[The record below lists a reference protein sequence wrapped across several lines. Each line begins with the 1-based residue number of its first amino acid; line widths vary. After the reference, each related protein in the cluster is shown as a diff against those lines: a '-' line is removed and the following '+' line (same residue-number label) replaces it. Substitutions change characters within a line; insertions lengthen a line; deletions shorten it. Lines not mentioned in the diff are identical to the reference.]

1 MTTILLLAL
10 VLPYVVGVAYVGKH
24 ATAARLPAF
33 LSALFFVAA
42 MPLLLDANALRVDRV
57 IPVVGLGRLLTH
69 ASFMA
74 VFLFHYLMMAIV
86 NRRSRRRTLI
96 TLSLEVAVFAV
107 FVALW
112 LSVHTL
118 CAADPSGLY
127 YGGRWGH
134 PTVLWLMNVVMGA
147 GVTFAS
153 LCTEVEY
160 IHALRYA
167 GARRERLKI
176 WWGIVGFLGGA
187 IPGILTIAEATERHV
202 GLGGAGPYRA
212 KIPVTVAVVG
222 LGAALVLMQVFVW
235 PLWERRK
242 ELALRYARPEWMKL
256 RGDLV
261 ELIVYNDQKE
271 TENHSEVYANRQIV
285 DAVEARCVADGEAAE
300 DGKLSVQATRLI
312 TNRRANVI
320 DDPDNVEAESW
331 NDVSEDVRR
340 ATDELLAGTAWD
352 YVGRQIYF
360 LSDKMLLIALVLGLE
375 HGREKDHRE
384 PDARHW
390 RLARRIATVMGE
402 FGQPT
407 PLLERMRREEG
418 GAKPKGQ
425 RDPRHRTIHA
435 LPWAR

>member
-24 ATAARLPAF
+24 ATSARFPPF
-33 LSALFFVAA
+33 FSALFFVAA
-42 MPLLLDANALRVDRV
+42 MALLPDANAMRVDRA
-57 IPVVGLGRLLTH
+57 IPVAGLGRLLTH

-74 VFLFHYLMMAIV
+74 MFAFHYLMIATV
-86 NRRSRRRTLI
+86 NRRSRRTRLI
-96 TLSLEVAVFAV
+96 TVSLEVAVVAV

-112 LSVHTL
+112 LGVHT
-118 CAADPSGLY
+118 ARVANPSALY

-153 LCTEVEY
+153 LCNEVEY
-160 IHALRYA
+160 IHALR
-167 GARRERLKI
+167 GVRARRERLKI
-176 WWGIVGFLGGA
+176 SCGIVGFLGGA
-187 IPGILTIAEATERHV
+187 IPGLLTIAEATERHV
-202 GLGGAGPYRA
+202 GLNGAGPYDA
-212 KIPVTVAVVG
+212 KTPVTVAAVG
-222 LGAALVLMQVFVW
+222 LGGALVLIQVFLW

-242 ELALRYARPEWMKL
+242 ELALRYARPEWVKL
-256 RGDLV
+256 RGDV
-261 ELIVYNDQKE
+261 VDLIVYNDQKE

-285 DAVEARCVADGEAAE
+285 DAVEAWCIADDETPE
-300 DGKLSVQATRLI
+300 DCKLSVQATRLI

-331 NDVSEDVRR
+331 GDVSEDVRR

-360 LSDKMLLIALVLGLE
+360 LSDKMLLIALVLGPDRW
-375 HGREKDHRE
+375 REKDHRE
-384 PDARHW
+384 PNARHW
-390 RLARRIATVMGE
+390 RLARRIATVMGK
-402 FGQPT
+402 FGQST

-418 GAKPKGQ
+418 GTKPTGQ

>member
-1 MTTILLLAL
+1 MTMVLLITLI
-10 VLPYVVGVAYVGKH
+10 LPYSLGVAYVGRH
-24 ATAARLPAF
+24 AAAAQMPAF

-42 MPLLLDANALRVDRV
+42 MLLLPDANAMRVDHA
-57 IPVVGLGRLLTH
+57 IPVAGLGRLLTH

-74 VFLFHYLMMAIV
+74 VFVFHYLMIATV
-86 NRRSRRRTLI
+86 NRRSRRRKLI
-96 TLSLEVAVFAV
+96 IVFLDAAVFAV
-107 FVALW
+107 FAAFW
-112 LSVHTL
+112 LGVHTVSVTN
-118 CAADPSGLY
+118 PSTLY

-147 GVTFAS
+147 GVTVAS

-167 GARRERLKI
+167 RARRERLKI
-176 WWGIVGFLGGA
+176 SYGIVGFVGGA
-187 IPGILTIAEATERHV
+187 LPGLLTIAEATARHV
-202 GLGGAGPYRA
+202 GLNGTGPYDA

-222 LGAALVLMQVFVW
+222 LGGALVLIQVFVW

-242 ELALRYARPEWMKL
+242 ELALRYARPEWVKL

-261 ELIVYNDQKE
+261 DLIVYNDQKE

-285 DAVEARCVADGEAAE
+285 DAVEARCVTEGETPE
-300 DGKLSVQATRLI
+300 DCKLSVQATRLI

-331 NDVSEDVRR
+331 GDVSEDVRR
-340 ATDELLAGTAWD
+340 ATDKLLAGTAWE

-360 LSDKMLLIALVLGLE
+360 LSDKMLLIALVLGPDRW
-375 HGREKDHRE
+375 REKDHRE
-384 PDARHW
+384 PSARHW
-390 RLARRIATVMGE
+390 RLAWRIATIMGE
-402 FGQPT
+402 FGQST
-407 PLLERMRREEG
+407 PLLEKMRREEDS
-418 GAKPKGQ
+418 AKG
-425 RDPRHRTIHA
+425 RSDSHRCATHA